1 MASRHERYETIRDY
15 VLLTGGSVLL
25 LASIGLGIAGNTQLG
40 VAFLGGALTCWGL
53 VPSLAR
59 DRNGGSS

>member
-1 MASRHERYETIRDY
+1 MADRHERYEAIRDY
-15 VLLTGGSVLL
+15 VLLSGGVVLL
-25 LASIGLGIAGNTQLG
+25 LAAITLGAVGNTQLA

-59 DRNGGSS
+59 DGKG